1 MNDRWPATLAM
12 TVCSLALLSAGVAAF
27 MALAFASQP
36 VALSF
41 GGLGLVAA
49 FMGLFA
55 IIQWVRQ
62 AEETYPDYRYYRA
75 LQAKGRLADRV
86 LEAANQDGPER
97 APEQAPEKAIE
108 APPLRGVVNYHT
120 QAAEAFEAPRIS
132 GGNVVMFD
140 PARARRNRIRPL

>member
-12 TVCSLALLSAGVAAF
+12 TVCSMAVLSAGVAAF

-41 GGLGLVAA
+41 GGLGLIAA
-49 FMGLFA
+49 FLGLFA

-75 LQAKGRLADRV
+75 VQAKGRLAGRV
-86 LEAANQDGPER
+86 PEAANRDGP
-97 APEQAPEKAIE
+97 APEQAIE
-108 APPLRGVVNYHT
+108 EPPLRGVVYDRDP
-120 QAAEAFEAPRIS
+120 AADPPEAPRIS
-132 GGNVVMFD
+132 GGNVVIFD

>member
-12 TVCSLALLSAGVAAF
+12 TVCSMAVLSAGVAAF

-41 GGLGLVAA
+41 GGLGLIAA
-49 FMGLFA
+49 FLGLFA

-86 LEAANQDGPER
+86 PEAANQDVPQP
-97 APEQAPEKAIE
+97 APEQAIE
-108 APPLRGVVNYHT
+108 APPLRGVVNCYT
-120 QAAEAFEAPRIS
+120 QAAESFAAPGIS
-132 GGNVVMFD
+132 GDNVVIFD
-140 PARARRNRIRPL
+140 PTRARRHRIRPL